1 MVHFFT
7 VAIMALSVIFMAAA
21 PDIHQLVQQV
31 AVLGE
36 RMKSI
41 DASYDQGWTLLRED
55 IAKRDAMRAE
65 EMAKRETERAEEM
78 AKRDAMRAEEMARRD
93 VEFAKRETERT
104 EAQARRDVELA
115 RRDLAN
121 TRWLVGTIAG
131 ATVIIIGA
139 TALLTAG

>member
-1 MVHFFT
+1 
-7 VAIMALSVIFMAAA
+7 MALSVIFMAAA

-31 AVLGE
+31 AVLEE

-41 DASYDQGWTLLRED
+41 DARYDQGWTLLRED

-65 EMAKRETERAEEM
+65 EMAKR
-78 AKRDAMRAEEMARRD
+78 
-93 VEFAKRETERT
+93 
-104 EAQARRDVELA
+104 DVELA

-131 ATVIIIGA
+131 ATAIIIGA